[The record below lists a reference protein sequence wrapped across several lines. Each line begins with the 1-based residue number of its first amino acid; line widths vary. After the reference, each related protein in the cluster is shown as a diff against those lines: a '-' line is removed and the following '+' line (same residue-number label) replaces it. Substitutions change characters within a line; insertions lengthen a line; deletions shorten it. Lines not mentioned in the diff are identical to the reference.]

1 MPSIIQGYEYD
12 IFISYRQK
20 DNKYDG
26 WVTEFVDNLKRELEA
41 TFKEEI
47 SVYFDINPHDGLLET
62 HDVDASLKEK
72 LKCLVFIPIISQ
84 TFCDP
89 KSFAWQYEFA
99 AFNKFSKEDLFG
111 RDIRLANGN
120 VASRILPVKIHDLDP
135 EDKTL
140 LENELGGVLRS
151 IDFIYKSAGVNRSL
165 RASEDHPRDN
175 LNKTYYR
182 DQINKVANA
191 VKEILTTLKKY
202 NQQEGDVPKKV
213 IEAKPGRPIKL
224 KSKYLLYIGAA
235 ALIIFGFTYFD
246 DIINILNRKNKV
258 VRDESV
264 VTIESENKTSDSLK
278 ILDPKIIEYL
288 IKNNIS
294 NKSNLTLLNSIQFNK
309 IYPPDNKEINLP
321 QKNIICK
328 IINSDFSYE
337 IEFKIIDNN
346 RNGLE
351 DKGKIIFHD
360 PSELLNKE
368 LDKITSILGIKVPK
382 KNLLTNDWDAFLNF
396 YNGEISWSIL
406 NTNEAKKYFKRSI
419 AIDPLFLLPSLRL
432 AKISH
437 FEGNNKAAID
447 YLNTVKASINNL
459 TIQDSLRTVGLWN
472 TLNHKSRDAINNYKL
487 LISYLPAQKEP
498 YFELAEAYF
507 YLMEMNNAVSNYH
520 KALKFDPDFTLA
532 LNHLGYALSHS
543 GQHDSA
549 LLYFKKYVR
558 LDSTANAYD
567 SYGDGFFSCGKL
579 DSAKWSKLKGLNVD
593 PNVAYLYLGLAN
605 INIREGKLKEAENY
619 TNKYLSFETDP
630 ELICRGLTNK
640 AFIYL
645 INHEF
650 RKSLDTCLKAKSI
663 FDSRDIGTRNNVLH
677 WIISRI
683 CIETNNSVMLRSEML
698 DMKNIIATYKIDE
711 FHYDNIYKFYND
723 ITINLLVKQGKIDEV
738 KEIISI
744 FDGEIYNKIKDWHY
758 TFLDVAFFNTEF
770 GRLFLEINSLDLA
783 KERFLKALKYNPN
796 YTLAHY
802 YLSICLK
809 KMNLPVEAEKHMEE
823 FNKMI
828 SNADKEYINILLSEK
843 I

>member
-1 MPSIIQGYEYD
+1 MASIIPGYEYD

-41 TFKEEI
+41 TFKEEV

-72 LKCLVFIPIISQ
+72 LKCLIFIPIISH
-84 TFCDP
+84 TYCDS
-89 KSFAWQYEFA
+89 KSFAWQYEFV
-99 AFNKFSKEDLFG
+99 AFNKSAIEGQVG
-111 RDIRLANGN
+111 RDIRLASGN
-120 VASRILPVKIHDLDP
+120 VASRILPIKIHDLDP
-135 EDKTL
+135 ENKLL
-140 LENELGGVLRS
+140 LEKELGGALRC
-151 IDFIYKSAGVNRSL
+151 IEFIYKSSGVNRPL

-175 LNKTYYR
+175 LNKIYYR

-191 VKEILTTLKKY
+191 VKEIITALKKY
-202 NQQEGDVPKKV
+202 NQQDGKAPKEAIK
-213 IEAKPGRPIKL
+213 AKPGKLKKL

-235 ALIIFGFTYFD
+235 TIIIFGFTHFNN
-246 DIINILNRKNKV
+246 IINIINQKNKF

-264 VTIESENKTSDSLK
+264 ITIESVNKTRDSLK

-288 IKNNIS
+288 LKYNIS
-294 NKSNLTLLNSIQFNK
+294 NKSNLTLLNNIQFNK
-309 IYPPDNKEINLP
+309 IYPPDKKEINLP

-328 IINSDFSYE
+328 IINSDFGYE

-346 RNGLE
+346 NGSE
-351 DKGKIIFHD
+351 DKGKVIFHD
-360 PSELLNKE
+360 PSELLNRD
-368 LDKITSILGIKVPK
+368 LDKITLTLGTKVPK
-382 KNLLTNDWDAFLNF
+382 KNLLTNDWDAFWNF
-396 YNGEISWSIL
+396 YYGEINWNIL
-406 NTNEAKKYFKRSI
+406 NNTEAKKYFRKSI
-419 AIDPLFLLPSLRL
+419 AIDPLFLLPRLRL

-447 YLNTVKASINNL
+447 YLNTVKESINNL

-472 TLNHKSRDAINNYKL
+472 TLNHKTRDAINNYKL

-507 YLMEMNNAVSNYH
+507 YLMDMNNAISNYR
-520 KALKFDPDFTLA
+520 KALKFDPEFTLA
-532 LNHLGYALSHS
+532 LNHLGYSFSHS

-558 LDSTANAYD
+558 LEPTANAYD

-579 DSAKWSKLKGLNVD
+579 DSAKWAKLKGLEVD
-593 PNVAYLYLGLAN
+593 SNREYLYLGLAC
-605 INIREGKLKEAENY
+605 INIREGKLKEAENH
-619 TNKYLSFETDP
+619 TNKYLSYETDP
-630 ELICRGLTNK
+630 ELISRGLTDK

-650 RKSLDTCLKAKSI
+650 RKSLDTCMKAKSI
-663 FDSRDIGTRNNVLH
+663 FDSKDIVTRNNVLH
-677 WIISRI
+677 WILSRI
-683 CIETNNSVMLRSEML
+683 CIETNNSVLLQSEMI

-711 FHYDNIYKFYND
+711 FNYNMIYKFYND
-723 ITINLLVKQGKIDEV
+723 IKINLLVKQGKIVEA
-738 KEIISI
+738 KEILSI
-744 FDGEIYNKIKDWHY
+744 FDNEIYNKIKDWHY
-758 TFLDVAFFNTEF
+758 PFLDVAFFNTEF
-770 GRLFLEINSLDLA
+770 GRLFLETNHLDLA

-802 YLSICLK
+802 YLSLCLK
-809 KMNLPVEAEKHMEE
+809 KMNLPDEAEKHLEE

-828 SNADKEYINILLSEK
+828 SKADKDYINILLSEK